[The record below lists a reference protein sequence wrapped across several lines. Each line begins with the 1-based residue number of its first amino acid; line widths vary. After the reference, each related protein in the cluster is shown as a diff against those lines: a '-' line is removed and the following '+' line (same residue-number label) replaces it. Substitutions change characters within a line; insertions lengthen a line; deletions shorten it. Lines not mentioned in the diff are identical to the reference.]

1 MDADLMASLSK
12 LLAPILSSPDAMR
25 SLASLFGGGEGDAV
39 ETARVDDETEKEAA
53 SAPASAAPREGERSK
68 RREALL
74 HALRPYLSPSKGE
87 RLEGLVRAS
96 AMLELLG
103 GTGKG

>member
-1 MDADLMASLSK
+1 MDADLMTSLTK

-25 SLASLFGGGEGDAV
+25 SLSSLFGGGEGKSGAEPESNLLSAAEAV
-39 ETARVDDETEKEAA
+39 
-53 SAPASAAPREGERSK
+53 PASAEPRGGDRAK

-74 HALRPYLSPSKGE
+74 HALRPYLSPTKGE

-103 GTGKG
+103 GTGKV

>member
-1 MDADLMASLSK
+1 MDADLMTSLSK

-25 SLASLFGGGEGDAV
+25 SLSSLFGGSEETAAVSADGPNASEGDA
-39 ETARVDDETEKEAA
+39 EAA
-53 SAPASAAPREGERSK
+53 SAKEIGHDKAK
-68 RREALL
+68 RREQLL
-74 HALRPYLSPSKGE
+74 RALRPYLSPAKGE

-103 GTGKG
+103 DTRKV

>member
-1 MDADLMASLSK
+1 MDADLITSLTR
-12 LLAPILSSPDAMR
+12 LLSPILSSPDAMR
-25 SLASLFGGGEGDAV
+25 SISALLGGSEDGSTAQGESQTSEESADGL
-39 ETARVDDETEKEAA
+39 
-53 SAPASAAPREGERSK
+53 APASAVPHGVDRAK

-74 HALRPYLSPSKGE
+74 HALRPYLSESKGE

-103 GTGKG
+103 GAGKV